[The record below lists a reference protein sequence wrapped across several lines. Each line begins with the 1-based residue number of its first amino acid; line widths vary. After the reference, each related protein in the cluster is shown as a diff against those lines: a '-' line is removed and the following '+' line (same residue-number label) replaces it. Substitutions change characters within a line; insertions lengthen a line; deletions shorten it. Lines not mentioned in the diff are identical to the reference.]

1 MEVSLMATRKTG
13 RDASAGCLTIARV
26 YLMWQITSAISLFFC
41 SVTNILAAPLFSD
54 DFRVDTTSEYVVTD
68 TWTQGGNGEFLYDAA
83 GERAQVLTGN
93 DIGLKISRTLSPLKR
108 GTFSVDFHPTKKY
121 SNGGRVVLWL
131 KQDNSNFYKIFNS
144 DGQGPGGIKKVVNGQ
159 IVDLASFKAGY
170 SQNMAYTITVS
181 FSLRATTVEAFG
193 QMLVIKSN
201 TARLW
206 VNSFE
211 INLKQQDAYYD
222 NIDYTDEPL
231 VKISKPQNYHLQD
244 RFRAGRDLSV
254 RALAGGLRVG
264 WGIRFILDAD
274 TSNPNV
280 IEAVAAP
287 YKAVFKGLTESE
299 HTLDANVIDNGGM
312 PVPGERV
319 SDMKKQIGIGDY
331 YVAVGDSITKGSRDD
346 VFSDNTSKD
355 GRNTGGGYEPTLNDL
370 LTSAKGYPHTVA
382 KEGVSGHMAAD
393 GLALVPTLLQRHPKA
408 RYNLIQYGTNDSGAS
423 GGLPVPSGEGL
434 NPGDTRYDGSFKD
447 NMQRIITAFVQAG
460 QTPLLA
466 KVPIVIRPC
475 ASCAPFPDPDAVPPN
490 SLIQAYNRVIDELVI
505 ANDIQVTPP
514 DFYTYFKSHPEQFS
528 DDLHPNGAGYQAM
541 ANLWFEALT
550 Q

>member
-1 MEVSLMATRKTG
+1 MRRNNCTFYKSQPP
-13 RDASAGCLTIARV
+13 SHLTLKNA
-26 YLMWQITSAISLFFC
+26 WQILFTISLFLY
-41 SVTNILAAPLFSD
+41 SVTNILAASLFSD
-54 DFRVDTTSEYVVTD
+54 DFHTDTTSEYVVTD
-68 TWTQGGNGEFLYDAA
+68 TWTQGGQGQFLYDAA
-83 GERAQVLTGN
+83 GQRARVLTG
-93 DIGLKISRTLSPLKR
+93 DEIGLRISHTLPPLKR

-121 SNGGRVVLWL
+121 SEGGRIVLWL
-131 KQDNSNFYKIFNS
+131 KQDNSNFYKIVNS
-144 DGQGPGGIKKVVNGQ
+144 DGQGPGSIKKVVNGQ
-159 IVDLASFKAGY
+159 VVELVSFKAGY

-231 VKISKPQNYHLQD
+231 VKISKPQNHHLQD
-244 RFRAGRDLSV
+244 RCRAGRDLSV
-254 RALAGGLRVG
+254 RALAGGLRAG

-274 TSNPNV
+274 TSNPKV

-287 YKAVFKGLTESE
+287 YKAVFKGLTKSE

-312 PVPGERV
+312 PVPGDRS
-319 SDMKKQIGIGDY
+319 SDTKKQIGIGDY
-331 YVAVGDSITKGSRDD
+331 YVAVGDSITRGSGDK
-346 VFSDNTSKD
+346 VFLDNTSKD
-355 GRNTGGGYEPTLNDL
+355 GRNTGGGYEPILNDL
-370 LTSAKGYPHTVA
+370 LTDAKDYPHTVA
-382 KEGVSGHMAAD
+382 KEGVAGHRAVE

-434 NPGDTRYDGSFKD
+434 NPGDEGYAGSFKD

-466 KVPIVIRPC
+466 KVPIVIKPC
-475 ASCAPFPDPDAVPPN
+475 ASCDPFPAPDAAPPN
-490 SLIQAYNRVIDELVI
+490 ILIQAYNRVIDELVI
-505 ANDIQVTPP
+505 VNNIQVIPP
-514 DFYTYFKSHPEQFS
+514 DFYNHFRSHPEEFS
-528 DDLHPNGAGYQAM
+528 DDLHPNGAGYQSM
-541 ANLWFEALT
+541 ATLWFQALT

>member
-1 MEVSLMATRKTG
+1 MATRKIG
-13 RDASAGCLTIARV
+13 RDAGTGCLTISRV

-41 SVTNILAAPLFSD
+41 SVTDILAASLFSD
-54 DFRVDTTSEYVVTD
+54 DFHTDTTTSEYMVTN
-68 TWTQGGNGEFLYDAA
+68 TRTQGGNGEFLYDAA

-93 DIGLKISRTLSPLKR
+93 DIGLKISRTLWPLKR
-108 GTFSVDFHPTKKY
+108 GTFSVDFHPIKKY
-121 SNGGRVVLWL
+121 SDGGRVVLWL

-159 IVDLASFKAGY
+159 VVELASFKAGY

-201 TARLW
+201 TARLG

-231 VKISKPQNYHLQD
+231 VMISKPQNYHLQD
-244 RFRAGRDLSV
+244 RFQAGRDLSV
-254 RALAGGLRVG
+254 RALAGGLRAG
-264 WGIRFILDAD
+264 WGIRFILDAG
-274 TSNPNV
+274 TSNEKV
-280 IEAVAAP
+280 IEAIAVP
-287 YKAVFKGLTESE
+287 YKAVFKGLTKSE
-299 HTLDANVIDNGGM
+299 HTLGANVIDNGGM
-312 PVPGERV
+312 PVPGDRI
-319 SDMKKQIGIGDY
+319 SDRKEQIGIGNY
-331 YVAVGDSITKGSRDD
+331 YVAVGDSITKGSGDN
-346 VFSDNTSKD
+346 VFLDNTSKD
-355 GRNTGGGYEPTLNDL
+355 GRNTGGGYEPILNDL
-370 LTSAKGYPHTVA
+370 LTNAKGYPHTVA
-382 KEGVSGHMAAD
+382 KEGVAGHIAVD

-434 NPGDTRYDGSFKD
+434 NPGNTGYAGSFKD
-447 NMQRIITAFVQAG
+447 NMQQIITAFVQAG

-466 KVPIVIRPC
+466 KVPVVIAPC
-475 ASCAPFPDPDAVPPN
+475 ASCAPFPDPDAEPPN
-490 SLIQAYNRVIDELVI
+490 SLIQGYNRVIDELVI

-514 DFYTYFKSHPEQFS
+514 DFYTYFKSHPEEFY

-541 ANLWFEALT
+541 AKLWFQALT